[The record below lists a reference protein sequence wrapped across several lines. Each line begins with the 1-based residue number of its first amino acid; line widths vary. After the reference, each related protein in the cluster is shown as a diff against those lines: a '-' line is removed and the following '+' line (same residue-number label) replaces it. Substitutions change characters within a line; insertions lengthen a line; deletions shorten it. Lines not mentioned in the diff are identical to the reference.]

1 MGKIISVLGQGCH
14 ETQKAS
20 WRGWNWPMKVMYFE
34 MPMSRW
40 GLKGVPGSRGRLAK
54 AGRWQVKESVQ

>member
-1 MGKIISVLGQGCH
+1 M
-14 ETQKAS
+14 QKAS
-20 WRGWNWPMKVMYFE
+20 WRGWNWPIKVTYFE

-54 AGRWQVKESVQ
+54 VGRWQVKESVQ